1 MKLVKA
7 LNGDWVNVAHASSFN
22 VADFGNRSV
31 VFARVGNTS
40 YELFQSPDIKAAESF
55 LEDLFNKLGEV
66 LSLPANEIK
75 SVFLAHPGFEIG
87 SGMITVTETLDI
99 GPKKRAP
106 RKPKDA
112 A

>member
-7 LNGDWVNVAHASSFN
+7 LNGDWVNVAQASSFN
-22 VADFGNRSV
+22 VADFGNRAV
-31 VFARVGNTS
+31 VFARVGSTS
-40 YELFQSPDIKAAESF
+40 YELFSDPSVKAAESF

-75 SVFLAHPGFEIG
+75 SVFLL
-87 SGMITVTETLDI
+87 SYNQTEED
-99 GPKKRAP
+99 PFPYAKKPVKRAP